1 MLGYKLGSF
10 FLIKMGTYNSKQ
22 RFDILDEAMVFFI
35 LKWWNNETKVSPNKH
50 DATKDYIAPK
60 VDEQHVTHVLLEIQV
75 NKVFFYVNLDL

>member
-1 MLGYKLGSF
+1 LEVF
-10 FLIKMGTYNSKQ
+10 FSLRWALITQKQ

-35 LKWWNNETKVSPNKH
+35 LKWWNNETKVNPNKH

-75 NKVFFYVNLDL
+75 NKLFFYVNLDL

>member
-1 MLGYKLGSF
+1 LEVF
-10 FLIKMGTYNSKQ
+10 FSLRWALITQKQ
-22 RFDILDEAMVFFI
+22 RFDILDETMVFFI

>member
-1 MLGYKLGSF
+1 MEF
-10 FLIKMGTYNSKQ
+10 FFSLRWALITQKQ

-35 LKWWNNETKVSPNKH
+35 LKWWNNETKVNPNKH

>member
-1 MLGYKLGSF
+1 LEF
-10 FLIKMGTYNSKQ
+10 FFSLRWALITQKQ

-35 LKWWNNETKVSPNKH
+35 LKWWNNETKVNPNKH

>member
-1 MLGYKLGSF
+1 MEVF
-10 FLIKMGTYNSKQ
+10 FSLRWALITQKQ

-35 LKWWNNETKVSPNKH
+35 LKWWNNETKVNPNKH

-75 NKVFFYVNLDL
+75 NKLFFYVNLDL